1 MARTSRW
8 LVGSSSMS
16 TSQSPMSSRARSTRR
31 RWPPERV
38 PTVAFQST
46 SSRSPAIMART
57 RGSPAHSYSGR
68 SPTTARSTVSPSRK
82 SSLWPSMP
90 TDTPRV
96 RMTRPSSTSTS
107 PESTRRSVDL
117 PSPFWPTIPMRAPSS
132 TPRDSPSN
140 TVFVGNSTRTFSQPR
155 RNATKAA
162 FHIGDRAQPQDCRPR
177 SFITSRASTK
187 PRGTLR
193 KSIRYAIDY
202 KPWLFPAAPSPQ
214 RNEH

>member
-8 LVGSSSMS
+8 LVGSSSRS
-16 TSQSPMSSRARSTRR
+16 TSQSPMSNRARSTRR

-38 PTVAFQST
+38 PPSPVPIHILEQPRDNGANPRVAGPLVFGDI
-46 SSRSPAIMART
+46 PHH
-57 RGSPAHSYSGR
+57 G
-68 SPTTARSTVSPSRK
+68 RSTVSASRK
-82 SSLWPSMP
+82 SSLWPSTP

-107 PESTRRSVDL
+107 PESTRKSVDF
-117 PSPFWPTIPMRAPSS
+117 PSPFWPTMPMRAPSS

-140 TVFVGNSTRTFSQPR
+140 TVFVGNSTLTFSQPR